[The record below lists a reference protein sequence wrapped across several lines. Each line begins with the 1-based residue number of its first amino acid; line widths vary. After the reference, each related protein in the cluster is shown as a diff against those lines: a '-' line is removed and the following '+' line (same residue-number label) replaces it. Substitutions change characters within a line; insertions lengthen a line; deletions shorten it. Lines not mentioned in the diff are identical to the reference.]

1 MKLLVP
7 VILQLIGV
15 VAVIAEFIVPTAGIL
30 AVLSLGIFGYSLYYV
45 FAHVSFGAGAWFA
58 AADLIVVPVLVVTGF
73 KGIAKSKMTLHNSLS
88 NKDGVVSQ
96 PAEWAALAG
105 RSGTALTALHPA
117 GSALID
123 GMKYDVVSRGD
134 FINKGATVTVIAI
147 DGNRI
152 VVTKKE

>member
-30 AVLSLGIFGYSLYYV
+30 AVLSIAVLGYSLYYV
-45 FAHVSFGAGAWFA
+45 FARVSFGTGVWFA
-58 AADLIVVPVLVVTGF
+58 AADLIMLPILVVIGF
-73 KGIAKSKMTLHNSLS
+73 KVIAKSKMTLHNSLS
-88 NKDGVVSQ
+88 NRDGVVSQ
-96 PAEWAALAG
+96 PAEWDALAG
-105 RSGTALTALHPA
+105 RSGTTLTALHPA

-123 GMKYDVVSRGD
+123 GMKYDVVSKGD
-134 FINKGATVTVIAI
+134 FIDRGAAVTVVAI

-152 VVTKKE
+152 VVTKN